1 MNGMCCMNERDNVF
15 TGVNPLL
22 MSRLQARGEFE
33 GFHNYYLIELAN
45 YLNEVL
51 PSNYQ
56 ANPEAKLTL
65 LYRHFA
71 NPTQPRKPDITI
83 ERNKTPYSIT
93 PTLEETVSDLTIPLD
108 EVTLEDEE
116 MVVLISQ
123 MDNEFIPLVVIEMLS
138 PSNKIGRGKLD
149 YLQKRKEFL
158 QNNLVLLEIDLLH
171 ATPSPIE
178 KMPIYP
184 YHDDATP
191 YYIALSNPNLENP
204 HTAVYRFGINQ
215 ILPKIKIPLSDG
227 DSVLCDFDA
236 IYQSTFFKGRY
247 AGRVNYADTPMELG
261 AYRQSDQ
268 MTILSHLAK
277 IRDTAN

>member
-1 MNGMCCMNERDNVF
+1 MNNRDNLF

-33 GFHNYYLIELAN
+33 GFHNYYLIELAS
-45 YLNEVL
+45 YLNTVL

-65 LYRHFA
+65 LYRNFA

-83 ERNKTPYSIT
+83 ERDKTPYTIT
-93 PTLEETVSDLTIPLD
+93 PTLEETVSDLIIPLD
-108 EVTLEDEE
+108 DVALEDED

-123 MDNEFIPLVVIEMLS
+123 ISDEFVPLVVIEMLS
-138 PSNKIGRGKLD
+138 PSNKVSRGKID

-184 YHDDATP
+184 YHEDATP
-191 YYIALSNPNLENP
+191 YYIALSNPNMENP
-204 HTAVYRFGINQ
+204 HTSVYRFGINQ
-215 ILPKIKIPLSDG
+215 LMPKIKIPLTDG
-227 DSVLCDFDA
+227 DSVLCNFDE
-236 IYQSTFFKGRY
+236 IYQSAFFKGRY
-247 AGRVNYADTPMELG
+247 GNKVNYENTPMELG

-268 MTILSHLAK
+268 VAILSHLAK
-277 IRDTAN
+277 IRDNTQ

>member
-1 MNGMCCMNERDNVF
+1 MNKRENLF

-22 MSRLQARGEFE
+22 MSRLQARAEFE
-33 GFHNYYLIELAN
+33 GFHHYYLIELAN
-45 YLNEVL
+45 YLNTVL
-51 PSNYQ
+51 PNNYQ

-65 LYRHFA
+65 LYRHFVS
-71 NPTQPRKPDITI
+71 PIQPRKPDIAI
-83 ERNKTPYSIT
+83 EREKTPYSMT
-93 PTLEETVSDLTIPLD
+93 PTLEETVSDLTIPLED
-108 EVTLEDEE
+108 NTLEDED

-123 MDNEFIPLVVIEMLS
+123 MDDEFMPLVVIEMLS
-138 PSNKIGRGKLD
+138 PSNKIARGKTD

-204 HTAVYRFGINQ
+204 HTAVYQFGINQ

-236 IYQSTFFKGRY
+236 VYQSAFFNGRY
-247 AGRVNYADTPMELG
+247 GNKVNYANAPMELG

-268 MTILSHLAK
+268 MAILSHLAT
-277 IRDTAN
+277 IQNTPNS